1 MNDEVETYDFT
12 AKEPKV
18 KKYDLSK
25 YILQFSSEI
34 QEPIPIL
41 KQDDK
46 LVISRGNLSV
56 IAGAP
61 KSKKSMF
68 VASLVASFYG
78 SQAFGFT
85 SYVKAGK
92 CLVFDTESAE
102 SHTLKQIKRI
112 YSLLDWNK
120 QNNNLTVFYLRGL
133 ETDIQLGII
142 KQSIQDYRPDWVVI
156 DGLLDLVNS
165 ANDETESKTLILE
178 LMKLTVDFDC
188 HITSI
193 LHTSKNDTTKMLG
206 FLGSFAQ
213 RKAETVF
220 QLTVDGKETKVI
232 PAETRNVPFEE
243 FSFIINEFGLP
254 VYCGLIER
262 KSKQEINDFNMKLFF
277 AKLLAPALILEYD
290 NLANEYKELAGCSE
304 RTAKNHISKMRK
316 INYIRKVDSGGYCLT
331 TVQND

>member
-1 MNDEVETYDFT
+1 MKDEIYDFT
-12 AKEPKV
+12 VQELDT
-18 KKYDLSK
+18 KKYDLAK

-46 LVISRGNLSV
+46 LVISRGNISV
-56 IAGAP
+56 VAGAP

-68 VASLVASFYG
+68 VSALVASFYG
-78 SQAFGFT
+78 SEAFGFT
-85 SYVKAGK
+85 SYIKGGK
-92 CLVFDTESAE
+92 CLLFDTESAE

-112 YSLLDWNK
+112 YSLLGWTK
-120 QNNNLTVFYLRGL
+120 QEHNLTVFYLRGL
-133 ETDIQLGII
+133 ETKIQTGII
-142 KQSIQDYRPDWVVI
+142 KQAIKDYRPDWVVV

-178 LMKLTVDFDC
+178 LMKLTVDYDC

-213 RKAETVF
+213 RKSETVF

-232 PAETRNVPFEE
+232 PAETRNAPFEE
-243 FSFIINEFGLP
+243 FSFIINEFGIP
-254 VYCGLIER
+254 VYCGLVER
-262 KSKQEINDFNMKLFF
+262 KTKQEMNDYNMKLFF
-277 AKLLAPALILEYD
+277 TKLLAPAEILDYDKLAHEYS
-290 NLANEYKELAGCSE
+290 ELAGCSE
-304 RTAKNHISKMRK
+304 RTSKSHISKMRK
-316 INYIRKVDSGGYCLT
+316 INFIRKVDSGGYCLT
-331 TVQND
+331 GID